1 MHIPSI
7 ANFKKKK
14 LLGTEEHFY
23 FIYFF
28 DAGRTLLLRNRREIF
43 PPRVSPLP
51 FTIELLLY

>member
-14 LLGTEEHFY
+14 LLGTEEHF
-23 FIYFF
+23 YFF